1 VVSASGGILIIR
13 PWIGHESFNYVG
25 EECAIGRGQWEALQ
39 GAMFNEASVEL
50 VQLNRSAFIFR
61 MSVLTLTTDTGNS
74 PPLPVVILAGGLA
87 TRLRPLTEKIPKAL
101 IEVASRPFL
110 EHQIEL
116 LKRNGLTEIILC
128 VSYLGEMI
136 REKYSDGSGLGVHIR
151 YSFDGPQLLGTGGAI
166 KRASSLLPE
175 AFFVLYGDSYL
186 PVDYQ
191 AVAKAFTGSG
201 QPALMTVYGN
211 SDAWDTSN
219 VWFDDGKIRLY
230 SKRDKL
236 PEMRYIDYG
245 LMVCTKRIFEDAP
258 NDVHFDLAGTLEE
271 LSRKGFLAGYEVK
284 QRFYEI
290 GSPAGLAEL
299 QRLLSDRSELRGK

>member
-1 VVSASGGILIIR
+1 
-13 PWIGHESFNYVG
+13 
-25 EECAIGRGQWEALQ
+25 
-39 GAMFNEASVEL
+39 
-50 VQLNRSAFIFR
+50 
-61 MSVLTLTTDTGNS
+61 MSVLTLTTGTDNS
-74 PPLPVVILAGGLA
+74 PSFPVVILAGGLA

-101 IEVASRPFL
+101 VEVAGRPFL

-116 LKRNGLTEIILC
+116 LKRNALTEIILC
-128 VSYLGEMI
+128 LGYLGETI
-136 REKYSDGSGLGVHIR
+136 EKRYGDGSALGVRMR

-166 KRASSLLPE
+166 KKASPLLSD

-191 AVAKAFTGSG
+191 AVARAFNESG
-201 QPALMTVYGN
+201 EPALMTVFEN

-219 VWFDDGKIRLY
+219 VWFDDAKIRLY
-230 SKRDKL
+230 SKREKL

-245 LMVCTKRIFEDAP
+245 LMVCTKRIFEEAP
-258 NDVHFDLAGTLEE
+258 NDVHFDLAETLEN
-271 LSRKGFLAGYEVK
+271 LSRNGSLAGYEVK

-299 QRLLSDRSELRGK
+299 NQLLTRK